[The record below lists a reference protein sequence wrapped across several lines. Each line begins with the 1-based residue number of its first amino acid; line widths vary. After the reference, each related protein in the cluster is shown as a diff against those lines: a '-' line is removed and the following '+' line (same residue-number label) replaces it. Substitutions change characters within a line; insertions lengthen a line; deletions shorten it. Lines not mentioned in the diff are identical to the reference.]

1 MKMDI
6 MIVSSDPIIGR
17 GIESVTTSIIERI
30 NRSRFSKQKNLNS
43 NTDYNFKC
51 IHQKSVAIPDSW
63 VDEDGSLLLL
73 VYALQL
79 CGPESSFFVH
89 NVGNISQK
97 VPTIVYSPNTLDR
110 SYIKYFYR
118 KGVKGVIT
126 PQLRYEESKKIM
138 DKIMSFTINRH
149 FDYLSQGKS
158 PKDLKATDVPQISFL
173 SDITSDQDPPQQVT
187 ISNIQDDKQPAKL
200 ATVCTTD
207 NDETPK
213 TDITSDSPPAEPLQ
227 NFATDKQVK
236 APRALPHKPDI
247 AITYTNNAS
256 PDPAV
261 TAAFYKKLEEISKEG
276 DQDERWREPLD
287 FKITD
292 QQLDRLNLSRKK
304 KPIIEGVVLGLTNK
318 DIALRSSLTTG
329 TVRNYICQLFGMF
342 GVKNRTELALTL
354 RTLLKTELVEE

>member
-1 MKMDI
+1 MDI
-6 MIVSSDPIIGR
+6 MIVSSDPFIGR
-17 GIESVTTSIIERI
+17 GIESVTKSIIERI
-30 NRSRFSKQKNLNS
+30 SRSRVPKQKTLR
-43 NTDYNFKC
+43 DYTEHNFKY

-63 VDEDGSLLLL
+63 VDKDGSLLLL

-110 SYIKYFYR
+110 KYIKYFYR

-149 FDYLSQGKS
+149 IDYLSQGKS
-158 PKDLKATDVPQISFL
+158 PRDLKAKDVPQISFL
-173 SDITSDQDPPQQVT
+173 SDINSEKELSQH
-187 ISNIQDDKQPAKL
+187 
-200 ATVCTTD
+200 ATVSNTESDIQSAKWATVRTTD
-207 NDETPK
+207 NDKKVTI
-213 TDITSDSPPAEPLQ
+213 DITPEMSHAEPLRFFSSD
-227 NFATDKQVK
+227 NPVE
-236 APRALPHKPDI
+236 APRTLPHKPGI
-247 AITYTNNAS
+247 AITYTNNATV
-256 PDPAV
+256 DPTV
-261 TAAFYKKLEEISKEG
+261 TAAFYKKLEEISKER
-276 DQDERWREPLD
+276 DEDERWKEQLD
-287 FKITD
+287 FQITD
-292 QQLDRLNLSRKK
+292 EQLDRLHLSRKK

-354 RTLLKTELVEE
+354 RNLLKTDLVQD